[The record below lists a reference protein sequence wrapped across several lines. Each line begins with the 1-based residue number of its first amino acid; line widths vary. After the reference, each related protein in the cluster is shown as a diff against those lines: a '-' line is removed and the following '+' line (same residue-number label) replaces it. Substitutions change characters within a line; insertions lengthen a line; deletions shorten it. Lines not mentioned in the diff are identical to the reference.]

1 MNTLWENIIAFTP
14 NLLRGTLV
22 TIELTVISLVLS
34 LIIGLAIALGRLSDK
49 KIINKLCNI
58 YISVIRGTPLLVQ
71 MMYVYFVFPQFG
83 LSLSAFQAAIIALS
97 VNESAYMAETFR
109 AGIKAVPKGQ
119 LEAAKAIGMDY
130 SLSMRRI
137 ILPQAISNVMPAI
150 GNSAIILIKN
160 SSLGAVIT
168 VSEVMQQ
175 GNLLAAS
182 TYQNLQIFTMVA
194 IIYWVLHYP
203 LAILVDYLE
212 KRGAKNHVAANQ
224 H

>member
-212 KRGAKNHVAANQ
+212 KRGAKNNVAANQ

>member
-1 MNTLWENIIAFTP
+1 MNTLWEDIIAFAP
-14 NLLRGTLV
+14 SLLRGTIV

-58 YISVIRGTPLLVQ
+58 YISIIRGTPLLVQ
-71 MMYVYFVFPQFG
+71 LMYVYFVFPQFG

-109 AGIKAVPKGQ
+109 AGINAVPKGQ
-119 LEAAKAIGMDY
+119 MEAAKAIGMDY

-137 ILPQAISNVMPAI
+137 ILPQAIANVMPAI

-168 VSEVMQQ
+168 VSEVMHQ

-182 TYQNLQIFTMVA
+182 TYQNMKIFTMVA
-194 IIYWVLHYP
+194 IIYWILHYP
-203 LAILVDYLE
+203 LAILVDHLE
-212 KRGAKNHVAANQ
+212 KRGAKNNVAINQ

>member
-14 NLLRGTLV
+14 SLLRGTLV

-34 LIIGLAIALGRLSDK
+34 LIMGLAIALGRLSDK

-119 LEAAKAIGMDY
+119 MEAAKAIGMDY

-137 ILPQAISNVMPAI
+137 ILPQAITHVMPAI

-194 IIYWVLHYP
+194 IIYWILHYP

-212 KRGAKNHVAANQ
+212 KRGAKNNVAANQ